1 MKRAWIALLT
11 ALPLAACA
19 GDYYG
24 GPYGSGPIAY
34 DGFYDDYYGPI
45 HDGYWG
51 DGGVFY
57 YRRHQNG
64 RFVADRSGHFRHDAG
79 SGGPGHFHP
88 MHGNFTP
95 PPQRGHHRH

>member
-1 MKRAWIALLT
+1 MKKVVIALLT

-34 DGFYDDYYGPI
+34 DGYYDDYYGPI
-45 HDGYWG
+45 YDGYWG

-57 YRRHQNG
+57 YRRHQHG
-64 RFVADRSGHFRHDAG
+64 RFVADRGQHFRRDAG
-79 SGGPGHFHP
+79 SGGAGHFHP
-88 MHGNFTP
+88 MHGHLTP